1 MKMALRPYIQ
11 IARID
16 HWFKNAFMFP
26 GIVLAF
32 LFVRPGF
39 GASAVLRM
47 LAGILAVCL
56 IASAN
61 YVINEILDAPFDKKH
76 PVKRR
81 RPIPSGKADIHKAY
95 WEYGL
100 LVVLGSL
107 LSWTI
112 NTPFLLSNMSLL
124 FMGLVYN
131 LPPMR
136 TKDVPYLDVLSES
149 INNPIRLLL
158 GWYCVTPLLF
168 PPLSIVAA
176 YWMLGAFFMAAK
188 RVGEHRELK
197 DARTIRTYRS
207 SLARYTQDRL
217 IISMFFYASLFSF
230 MSAVF
235 LIRYKFELI
244 LLMPFFSALVGEYI
258 RLTYQP
264 DSPAQYPEKLYR
276 QKRLMALC
284 VLIAVLFVVLLV
296 VRLPWLDRLFDPMY
310 KKM

>member
-1 MKMALRPYIQ
+1 MSLRPYIQ
-11 IARID
+11 IARVD
-16 HWFKNAFMFP
+16 HWFKNVFMFP
-26 GIVLAF
+26 GIVLAI
-32 LFVRPGF
+32 LFIRPHLD
-39 GASAVLRM
+39 AALAAKM
-47 LAGILAVCL
+47 LVGLLAVCL
-56 IASAN
+56 AASAN
-61 YVINEILDAPFDKKH
+61 YVINEILDAPFDKNH
-76 PVKRR
+76 PVKKS
-81 RPIPSGKADIHKAY
+81 RPIPSGKINAERAY
-95 WEYGL
+95 GEYGL
-100 LVVLGSL
+100 LVVLASALSL
-107 LSWTI
+107 AVNI
-112 NTPFLLSNMSLL
+112 PFLLSNLSLL

-131 LPPMR
+131 LPPVR

-149 INNPIRLLL
+149 VNNPIRLLL
-158 GWYCVTPLLF
+158 GWFSVTPLLF
-168 PPLSIVAA
+168 PPASIVAA

-197 DARTIRTYRS
+197 DAKTIRTYRS
-207 SLARYTQDRL
+207 SLGRYTQDKL

-258 RLTYQP
+258 RLTYLP
-264 DSPAQYPEKLYR
+264 DSPAQYPEKLYK

-296 VRLPWLDRLFDPMY
+296 VRIPWLDRLFDPMY